1 MLEASLFGLSTVQA
15 LVVLFVLLPIAAGA
29 VIVPLVSWRIK
40 STSPPVRTSEIL
52 ANGIPVTA
60 RIVTV
65 KTLGSILEV
74 RPMVRFV
81 IRVPARGEAF
91 AGEQAGWTAD
101 ADGAGSEPFDLE
113 IVQSLPRA
121 VIGSFRSGDT
131 VQAKL
136 TADFR
141 AGAIVWESWT

>member
-1 MLEASLFGLSTVQA
+1 M
-15 LVVLFVLLPIAAGA
+15 VLFVLLPVAAGA

-40 STSPPVRTSEIL
+40 SGSPPVRTSEIL

-60 RIVTV
+60 LILTV

-81 IRVPARGEAF
+81 VRVSPPGEGF
-91 AGEQAGWTAD
+91 AGEQGGPTGASG
-101 ADGAGSEPFDLE
+101 GAGDEPFDLE

-131 VQAKL
+131 VQAKV
-136 TADFR
+136 TADFG
-141 AGAIVWESWT
+141 AGAIVWEPWT

>member
-1 MLEASLFGLSTVQA
+1 M
-15 LVVLFVLLPIAAGA
+15 VLFVLLPVAAGV

-40 STSPPVRTSEIL
+40 SSSPPVRTSEIL

-81 IRVPARGEAF
+81 VRVSPPGEGF
-91 AGEQAGWTAD
+91 AGDRGGLMGASG
-101 ADGAGSEPFDLE
+101 GAGDESFDLE
-113 IVQSLPRA
+113 IVQSLPRS
-121 VIGSFRSGDT
+121 VIGGFRSGNI

-136 TADFR
+136 TADFS